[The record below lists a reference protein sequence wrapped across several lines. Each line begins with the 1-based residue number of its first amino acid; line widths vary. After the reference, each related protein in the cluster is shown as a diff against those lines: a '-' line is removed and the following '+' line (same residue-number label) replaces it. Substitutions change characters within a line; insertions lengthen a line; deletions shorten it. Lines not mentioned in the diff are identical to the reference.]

1 MKNILKNIFAKSSVK
16 TPFFVIINY
25 FCFSKILKMKNI
37 VLKSIVGLGILMGVA
52 SCKKSDSPLTKV
64 TPSNLDSI
72 ASNYYEQYLKLYP
85 LEATSQGD
93 LRYNDQLPINI
104 DKDFISGEIAFYN
117 SVQKQLENVDYKN
130 LSDEN
135 KVVYD
140 VLDFMLKDRIEGY
153 AYHPEYIPF
162 TQFGGLPLS
171 FPLYGSGQGSQPF
184 KTEKDYSDWLK
195 RMEKFP
201 DWMNTAT
208 ENFREGINNKIV
220 LPKKLVVKM
229 IPQMKAEE
237 IITTDLDK
245 NIFYG
250 PVKNFPKNFTKEQK
264 DKFSVLYKETI
275 LTKIIPAYTKMGD
288 FLEKE
293 YLPKAR
299 ETDGYNSLPNGKEI
313 YQYYVKSWTT
323 TNKSPEEINKIGLQQ
338 VAMLRA
344 EMEKVKQQVGFTG
357 TLEDFINF
365 VKTDPKAMPYKTS
378 KEVLGAFN
386 GILKKITP
394 KLKTMF
400 SVTPK
405 TGFEIR
411 QTEKFRE
418 ASASAEYIQ
427 GTPDGKR
434 PGIFYVP
441 LPNPSKF
448 NVTSGMESL
457 FLHEAIPGHHY
468 QVSLQQENTKLP
480 KFMRFGWFGAYGEG
494 WAHYCETLGPEFG
507 LYTDPYQ
514 KMGYLSDQM
523 LRAVRLVVD
532 TGLHTGKMTREEA
545 IKYFLSNISYDEAGA
560 TAEVE
565 RYMAMPG
572 QALGYKIGS
581 LRIRELREKYQ
592 KELGSKF
599 NLASFH
605 DEVLSQ
611 GCLPLD
617 VLNRKMELWAK
628 KQK

>member
-1 MKNILKNIFAKSSVK
+1 MKNII
-16 TPFFVIINY
+16 
-25 FCFSKILKMKNI
+25 
-37 VLKSIVGLGILMGVA
+37 LKSIFSLGLLAGITA
-52 SCKKSDSPLTKV
+52 CKKSDSPLTKV

-85 LEATSQGD
+85 LDATSQGD
-93 LRYNDQLPINI
+93 IRYNDQLPINI
-104 DKDFISGEIAFYN
+104 DKDFISGEVAFYS
-117 SVQKQLENVDYKN
+117 SVQKQLENVDYEK
-130 LSDEN
+130 LSDES
-135 KVVYD
+135 KTVYD
-140 VLDFMLKDRIEGY
+140 VLDYTLQDKIEAY

-162 TQFGGLPLS
+162 NQFSGLPLT
-171 FPLYGSGQGSQPF
+171 FPLYGSGQGPQPF
-184 KTEKDYSDWLK
+184 KTTQDYDNWLK

-201 DWMNTAT
+201 QWMNAAT
-208 ENFREGINNKIV
+208 ENFREGITSKMV
-220 LPKKLVVKM
+220 LPKKLVIKM
-229 IPQMKAEE
+229 IPQMRAPE
-237 IITTDLDK
+237 IISTDLK
-245 NIFYG
+245 TNIFYG
-250 PVKNFPKNFTKEQK
+250 PINNFPKNFTKAQK
-264 DKFSVLYKETI
+264 DQYTALYKESV
-275 LTKIIPAYTKMGD
+275 TKNIIPAYTKMGD

-299 ETDGYNSLPNGKEI
+299 DTDGYNSLPNGNDI
-313 YQYYVKSWTT
+313 YRYYVKSWTT
-323 TNKSPEEINKIGLQQ
+323 TKYTPEEINKTGLQQ

-357 TLEDFINF
+357 TLEEFISY
-365 VKTDPKAMPYKTS
+365 VKTDPKVMPYKTS
-378 KEVLGAFN
+378 KEVLDAFN
-386 GILKKITP
+386 GILTKITP

-405 TGFEIR
+405 TKFEIR

-427 GTPDGKR
+427 GTADGKR
-434 PGIFYVP
+434 PGVFYVP
-441 LPNPSKF
+441 LPDPSKF

-532 TGLHTGKMTREEA
+532 TGLHTGKMTREDA

-581 LRIRELREKYQ
+581 LRIRELREQYQ
-592 KELGSKF
+592 KELGKKF
-599 NLASFH
+599 SLAKFH
-605 DEVLSQ
+605 DEILNQ

-617 VLNRKMELWAK
+617 VLNRKMALWAK
-628 KQK
+628 KQQ

>member
-1 MKNILKNIFAKSSVK
+1 MKNII
-16 TPFFVIINY
+16 
-25 FCFSKILKMKNI
+25 SKA
-37 VLKSIVGLGILMGVA
+37 VLGLGLALSLA
-52 SCKKSDSPLTKV
+52 SCRKTDSPLTKI
-64 TPSNLDSI
+64 TPTNLDSI
-72 ASNYYEQYLKLYP
+72 AANYYEQYLKLYP

-117 SVQKQLENVDYKN
+117 SVQKQLENVDYKS
-130 LSDEN
+130 LSDED

-140 VLDFMLKDRIEGY
+140 VLDFTLKDKTEKY
-153 AYHPEYIPF
+153 SYHPEYIPF
-162 TQFGGLPLS
+162 SQFEGLPLN

-184 KTEKDYSDWLK
+184 NSEKDYQDWLK

-201 DWMNTAT
+201 DWMNAAT
-208 ENFREGINNKIV
+208 ENFREGMTNKIV
-220 LPKKLVVKM
+220 LPRKLVLKM

-237 IITTDLDK
+237 IITPDFER
-245 NIFYG
+245 NIFSG
-250 PVKNFPKNFTKEQK
+250 PVKNFPKDFSAEQKEKFTK
-264 DKFSVLYKETI
+264 LYKDAVA
-275 LTKIIPAYTKMGD
+275 KNIIPAYTKMAE

-293 YLPKAR
+293 YLPKSR
-299 ETDGYNSLPNGKEI
+299 ETDGYNILPKGDNI
-313 YQYYVKSWTT
+313 YRYYVKSWTT
-323 TNKSPEEINKIGLQQ
+323 TNKTPDEINKIGQQQ

-357 TLEDFINF
+357 TLEQFITS
-365 VKTDPKAMPYKTS
+365 VTADPKAMPYKTS
-378 KEVLGAFN
+378 KEVLDGFN
-386 GILKKITP
+386 GILAKISP

-405 TGFEIR
+405 TKFEIR

-434 PGIFYVP
+434 PGIFYMP
-441 LPNPSKF
+441 LPDPSKF

-468 QVSLQQENTKLP
+468 QVSLQQENEKLP

-532 TGLHTGKMTREEA
+532 TGIHTGKMTREEA
-545 IKYFLSNISYDEAGA
+545 ITYFLSNIAYDEAGA

-581 LRIRELREKYQ
+581 LRIRELREQYQ
-592 KELGSKF
+592 KQLGNKF
-599 NLASFH
+599 NLAKFH
-605 DEVLSQ
+605 DEVLNQ

>member
-1 MKNILKNIFAKSSVK
+1 MKNII
-16 TPFFVIINY
+16 
-25 FCFSKILKMKNI
+25 SKAAL
-37 VLKSIVGLGILMGVA
+37 GLGLALSLA
-52 SCKKSDSPLTKV
+52 SCRKTDSPLTKI
-64 TPSNLDSI
+64 TPTNLDSI
-72 ASNYYEQYLKLYP
+72 AANYYEQYLKLYP

-104 DKDFISGEIAFYN
+104 DKDFISGEVAFYH
-117 SVQKQLENVDYKN
+117 SVQDQLDNVDYKS
-130 LSDEN
+130 LSDED

-140 VLDFMLKDRIEGY
+140 VLDYTLRDKIEAY
-153 AYHPEYIPF
+153 EYHPEYIPF
-162 TQFGGLPLS
+162 TQFGGLPLN

-184 KTEKDYSDWLK
+184 NTEKDYEDWLK

-201 DWMNTAT
+201 EWMNAAT
-208 ENFREGINNKIV
+208 ENFREGITNKMV
-220 LPKKLVVKM
+220 LPRKLVLKM

-237 IITTDLDK
+237 IITSDFEK
-245 NIFYG
+245 NIFSG
-250 PVKNFPKNFTKEQK
+250 PVKKFPKNFTPEQK
-264 DKFSVLYKETI
+264 EKYTKLYQDAVAKN
-275 LTKIIPAYTKMGD
+275 IIPAYTKMSE

-293 YLPKAR
+293 YLPKSR
-299 ETDGYNSLPNGKEI
+299 ETDGYSSLPKGDKI
-313 YQYYVKSWTT
+313 YKFYTKSWTT
-323 TNKSPEEINKIGLQQ
+323 TNKTPEEINKIGLQQ

-357 TLEDFINF
+357 TLEEFITS
-365 VKTDPKAMPYKTS
+365 VTTDQKAMPYKTS
-378 KEVLGAFN
+378 KEVLDGFN
-386 GILKKITP
+386 GILAKITP

-405 TGFEIR
+405 TKFEIR

-434 PGIFYVP
+434 PGIFYMP
-441 LPNPSKF
+441 LPDPSKF

-532 TGLHTGKMTREEA
+532 TGIHTGQMSREEA
-545 IKYFLSNISYDEAGA
+545 ITYFLSNIAYDEAGA

-565 RYMAMPG
+565 RYMAIPG

-581 LRIRELREKYQ
+581 LRIRELREQYQ
-592 KELGSKF
+592 KQLGKKF
-599 NLASFH
+599 SLAKFH
-605 DEVLSQ
+605 DELLSQ

>member
-1 MKNILKNIFAKSSVK
+1 MNR
-16 TPFFVIINY
+16 FFSRYIALII
-25 FCFSKILKMKNI
+25 I
-37 VLKSIVGLGILMGVA
+37 VLTA
-52 SCKKSDSPLTKV
+52 FSCKKKDSPLTKV
-64 TPSNLDSI
+64 TPTDLDSI
-72 ASNYYEQYLKLYP
+72 AANYYEQYLKLYP
-85 LEATSQGD
+85 FEATAQGD
-93 LRYNDQLPINI
+93 DRYNDLLPINI
-104 DKDFISGEIAFYN
+104 NEESISGEIAFYN
-117 SVQKQLENVDYKN
+117 SVQEQLKKVNYDKLTN
-130 LSDEN
+130 DK

-140 VLDFMLKDRIEGY
+140 VLDFTLKDKIERY

-162 TQFGGLPLS
+162 TQIDGLPLQ
-171 FPLYGSGQGSQPF
+171 FPVLGSGDGIQPF
-184 KTEKDYSDWLK
+184 KTEKDYDNWLR

-201 DWMNTAT
+201 EWMDAAI
-208 ENFREGINNKIV
+208 ENFKTGMSQNVV
-220 LPKKLVVKM
+220 LPQKLVAKM
-229 IPQMKAEE
+229 IPQMNADE
-237 IITTDLDK
+237 IVTSDFEK

-250 PVKNFPKNFTKEQK
+250 PLRKFPDE
-264 DKFSVLYKETI
+264 FSEAQREKYTTLYKDAVSK
-275 LTKIIPAYTKMGD
+275 KIIPAYVKMGA

-299 ETDGYNSLPNGKEI
+299 ITDGINALPKGKDI
-313 YQYYVKSWTT
+313 YAYYAKSWTT
-323 TNKSPEEINKIGLQQ
+323 TGLKPEEINKIGVEQ
-338 VAMLRA
+338 VNMLRS

-357 TLEDFINF
+357 TLEQFLNY
-365 VKTDPKAMPYKTS
+365 VKTDPKAMPYKTNT
-378 KEVLGAFN
+378 EVIAAFN
-386 GILKKITP
+386 GILKKIEP

-434 PGIFYVP
+434 PGIFYIP
-441 LPNPSKF
+441 LPDPSKF

-468 QVSLQQENTKLP
+468 QVSLQQENTDLP

-494 WAHYCETLGPEFG
+494 WAHYTETLGPEFG

-523 LRAVRLVVD
+523 LRAVRLVID
-532 TGLHTGKMTREEA
+532 TGLHTGSMKREDA
-545 IKYFLSNISYDEAGA
+545 IKYFLSNVAYDEAGA

-581 LRIRELREKYQ
+581 LKIRELRDKYS
-592 KELGSKF
+592 KSLGSKF
-599 NLASFH
+599 SLAKFH
-605 DEVLSQ
+605 DEILSQ
-611 GCLPLD
+611 GCLPLS
-617 VLNRKMELWAK
+617 VLERKMENWANN
-628 KQK
+628 Q

>member
-1 MKNILKNIFAKSSVK
+1 MSRDLPIILTFVFIKILEMKNILS
-16 TPFFVIINY
+16 
-25 FCFSKILKMKNI
+25 
-37 VLKSIVGLGILMGVA
+37 KSILGLGLIVSLV
-52 SCKKSDSPLTKV
+52 SCRKSDSPLTKV

-85 LEATSQGD
+85 LDATSQGD
-93 LRYNDQLPINI
+93 TRYNDQLPINI
-104 DKDFISGEIAFYN
+104 DKDFISGEITFYN

-130 LSDEN
+130 LSDEK
-135 KVVYD
+135 KVIYD
-140 VLDFMLKDRIEGY
+140 VLDYTLKDKIEAY

-162 TQFGGLPLS
+162 TQFGGLPLT

-184 KTEKDYSDWLK
+184 KTEKDYNDWLK

-201 DWMNTAT
+201 EWMNAAT

-220 LPKKLVVKM
+220 LPKKLVAKM
-229 IPQMKAEE
+229 IPQMEAQE
-237 IITTDLDK
+237 IITSDMEK

-250 PVKNFPKNFTKEQK
+250 PVKNFPKDFTQAQK
-264 DKFSVLYKETI
+264 DKFSALYKDAI
-275 LTKIIPAYTKMGD
+275 IQKIIPAYTKMGA

-299 ETDGYNSLPNGKEI
+299 DTDGYNSLPNGNEI
-313 YQYYVKSWTT
+313 YGYYVKSWTT
-323 TNKSPEEINKIGLQQ
+323 TKKSPEEINKIGQQQ
-338 VAMLRA
+338 VAMLRN

-357 TLEDFINF
+357 TLEEFITF
-365 VKTDPKAMPYKTS
+365 VKTDQKAMPYKTS
-378 KEVLGAFN
+378 KEVLNGFN
-386 GILKKITP
+386 GILAKITP

-400 SVTPK
+400 NVTPK
-405 TGFEIR
+405 TKFEIR

-418 ASASAEYIQ
+418 ASASAEYIP

-441 LPNPSKF
+441 LPDPSKF

-468 QVSLQQENTKLP
+468 QVSLQQENLNLP

-523 LRAVRLVVD
+523 LRAVRLVID
-532 TGLHTGKMTREEA
+532 TGLHTGKMSREEA
-545 IKYFLSNISYDEAGA
+545 IRYFLSNISYDEGSA

-592 KELGSKF
+592 KELGKKF

-611 GCLPLD
+611 GCLPLE

>member
-1 MKNILKNIFAKSSVK
+1 MSRDLPIILTFVFIKILEMKNIL
-16 TPFFVIINY
+16 
-25 FCFSKILKMKNI
+25 SKIIL
-37 VLKSIVGLGILMGVA
+37 GLGLIVSLV
-52 SCKKSDSPLTKV
+52 SCRKSDSPLTKV

-85 LEATSQGD
+85 LDATSQGD
-93 LRYNDQLPINI
+93 TRYNDQLPINI

-130 LSDEN
+130 LSDEK
-135 KVVYD
+135 KVIYD
-140 VLDFMLKDRIEGY
+140 VLDYTLKDKIEAY

-162 TQFGGLPLS
+162 TQFGGLPLT

-184 KTEKDYSDWLK
+184 KTEKDYNDWLK

-201 DWMNTAT
+201 EWMNAAT

-220 LPKKLVVKM
+220 LPKKLVAKM
-229 IPQMKAEE
+229 IPQMEAQE
-237 IITTDLDK
+237 IITSDMEK

-250 PVKNFPKNFTKEQK
+250 PVKNFPKDFTQAQK
-264 DKFSVLYKETI
+264 DKFSALYKDAI
-275 LTKIIPAYTKMGD
+275 IQKIIPAYTKMGA

-299 ETDGYNSLPNGKEI
+299 DTDGYNSLPNGNEI
-313 YQYYVKSWTT
+313 YGYYVKSWTT
-323 TNKSPEEINKIGLQQ
+323 TKKSPEEINKIGQQQ
-338 VAMLRA
+338 VAMLRN

-357 TLEDFINF
+357 TLEEFITF
-365 VKTDPKAMPYKTS
+365 VKTDQKAMPYKTS
-378 KEVLGAFN
+378 KEVLNGFN
-386 GILKKITP
+386 GILAKITP

-400 SVTPK
+400 NVTPK
-405 TGFEIR
+405 TKFEIR

-418 ASASAEYIQ
+418 ASASAEYIP

-441 LPNPSKF
+441 LPDPSKF

-468 QVSLQQENTKLP
+468 QVSLQQENLNLP

-523 LRAVRLVVD
+523 LRAVRLVID
-532 TGLHTGKMTREEA
+532 TGLHTGKMSREEA
-545 IKYFLSNISYDEAGA
+545 IRYFLSNISYDEGSA

-592 KELGSKF
+592 KELGKKF

-611 GCLPLD
+611 GCLPLE

>member
-357 TLEDFINF
+357 TLEEFINF

-441 LPNPSKF
+441 LPDPSKF

-592 KELGSKF
+592 KELGPKF

>member
-1 MKNILKNIFAKSSVK
+1 MKNII
-16 TPFFVIINY
+16 
-25 FCFSKILKMKNI
+25 SKA
-37 VLKSIVGLGILMGVA
+37 VLGLGLVISLA
-52 SCKKSDSPLTKV
+52 SCKKTDSPLTKI
-64 TPSNLDSI
+64 TPTNLDSI
-72 ASNYYEQYLKLYP
+72 AANYYEQYLKLYP

-104 DKDFISGEIAFYN
+104 DKDFISGEIAFYH
-117 SVQKQLENVDYKN
+117 SVQTQLDNVDYKS
-130 LSDEN
+130 LSDED

-140 VLDFMLKDRIEGY
+140 VLDFTLKDKIEAY

-162 TQFGGLPLS
+162 TQFGGLPLN

-184 KTEKDYSDWLK
+184 NTEKDYEDWLK

-201 DWMNTAT
+201 EWMNAAT
-208 ENFREGINNKIV
+208 ENFRDGMTNKIV
-220 LPKKLVVKM
+220 LPKKLVLKM

-237 IITTDLDK
+237 IITPDFNK
-245 NIFYG
+245 NIFSG
-250 PVKNFPKNFTKEQK
+250 PVKNFPKGFTSAQKEKFTKLYQE
-264 DKFSVLYKETI
+264 SVAKN
-275 LTKIIPAYTKMGD
+275 IIPAYTKMGE

-293 YLPKAR
+293 YLPKSR
-299 ETDGYNSLPNGKEI
+299 ETDGYNSLPKGGDI
-313 YQYYVKSWTT
+313 YKYYAKSWTT
-323 TNKSPEEINKIGLQQ
+323 TNKTPEEINEIGLQQ

-357 TLEDFINF
+357 TLEEFITS

-378 KEVLGAFN
+378 TEVLDGFN
-386 GILKKITP
+386 GILAKITP
-394 KLKTMF
+394 KLRTMF
-400 SVTPK
+400 GVTPK
-405 TGFEIR
+405 TKFEIR

-418 ASASAEYIQ
+418 ASASAEYMQ

-434 PGIFYVP
+434 PGIFYMP
-441 LPNPSKF
+441 LPDPSKF

-532 TGLHTGKMTREEA
+532 TGIHTGKMTREEA
-545 IKYFLSNISYDEAGA
+545 ITYFLSNIAYDEAGA

-581 LRIRELREKYQ
+581 LRIRELRDQYQ
-592 KELGSKF
+592 KQLGNKF
-599 NLASFH
+599 SLAKFH
-605 DEVLSQ
+605 DELLSQ

>member
-1 MKNILKNIFAKSSVK
+1 MKNII
-16 TPFFVIINY
+16 
-25 FCFSKILKMKNI
+25 SKAIL
-37 VLKSIVGLGILMGVA
+37 GLGLLLSIA
-52 SCKKSDSPLTKV
+52 SCRKTDSPLTKV
-64 TPSNLDSI
+64 TPTNLDSI
-72 ASNYYEQYLKLYP
+72 AANYYEQYLKLYP

-104 DKDFISGEIAFYN
+104 DKDFISGEIAFYH
-117 SVQKQLENVDYKN
+117 SIQTQLDNVDYEN
-130 LSDEN
+130 LSDDD

-140 VLDFMLKDRIEGY
+140 VLDYSLKDKIEAY

-162 TQFGGLPLS
+162 TQFGGLPLN
-171 FPLYGSGQGSQPF
+171 FPLYGSGEGSQPF
-184 KTEKDYSDWLK
+184 NTVKDYEDWLK
-195 RMEKFP
+195 RMEKFAE
-201 DWMNTAT
+201 WMNAAT
-208 ENFREGINNKIV
+208 ENFREGITNKIV
-220 LPKKLVVKM
+220 LPRKLVLKM
-229 IPQMKAEE
+229 IPQMKAQE
-237 IITTDLDK
+237 IITSDFEE
-245 NIFYG
+245 NIFSG
-250 PVKNFPKNFTKEQK
+250 PVKKFPKNFTAEQK
-264 DKFSVLYKETI
+264 EKYTKLYKDAI
-275 LTKIIPAYTKMGD
+275 AKNIIPAYTKMGE

-293 YLPKAR
+293 YLPKSR
-299 ETDGYNSLPNGKEI
+299 ETDGYNSLPKGENI
-313 YQYYVKSWTT
+313 YKYYVKSWTT
-323 TNKSPEEINKIGLQQ
+323 TNKTPEDINKIGQQQ

-357 TLEDFINF
+357 TLEEFITS
-365 VKTDPKAMPYKTS
+365 VKTDPKAMPYKTP
-378 KEVLGAFN
+378 KEVLNGFN
-386 GILKKITP
+386 GILAKITP

-405 TGFEIR
+405 TKFEIR

-434 PGIFYVP
+434 PGIFYMP
-441 LPNPSKF
+441 LPDPSKF

-468 QVSLQQENTKLP
+468 QVSLQQENEKLP

-532 TGLHTGKMTREEA
+532 TGIHTGQMTREEA
-545 IKYFLSNISYDEAGA
+545 ITYFLSNIAYDEAGA

-581 LRIRELREKYQ
+581 LRIRELREQYQ
-592 KELGSKF
+592 TRLGNKF
-599 NLASFH
+599 SLAKFH
-605 DEVLSQ
+605 DEVLNQ